1 MPVAQE
7 QILARE
13 HRAES
18 ARSRKK
24 QAAAEAAA
32 GKSTVTGGNLHSHCH
47 GLLTSSTYHCLSDQL
62 YACGES
68 QFACLNHAG
77 TQVTAPTSQTQVDID
92 RPFMPLFNAGSFTV
106 CNMRVLVLKCILV

>member
-32 GKSTVTGGNLHSHCH
+32 GNSTVTGGKLHKLPLS
-47 GLLTSSTYHCLSDQL
+47 GLVTNSD
-62 YACGES
+62 
-68 QFACLNHAG
+68 
-77 TQVTAPTSQTQVDID
+77 
-92 RPFMPLFNAGSFTV
+92 
-106 CNMRVLVLKCILV
+106 

>member
-32 GKSTVTGGNLHSHCH
+32 GKSTVTGGNFHK
-47 GLLTSSTYHCLSDQL
+47 LTLSCSGDQNYL
-62 YACGES
+62 IT
-68 QFACLNHAG
+68 ACL
-77 TQVTAPTSQTQVDID
+77 I
-92 RPFMPLFNAGSFTV
+92 V
-106 CNMRVLVLKCILV
+106 CMLVVNPSLHI

>member
-32 GKSTVTGGNLHSHCH
+32 GKSTVTGGNLHK
-47 GLLTSSTYHCLSDQL
+47 LMLSWSGHQ
-62 YACGES
+62 
-68 QFACLNHAG
+68 
-77 TQVTAPTSQTQVDID
+77 
-92 RPFMPLFNAGSFTV
+92 
-106 CNMRVLVLKCILV
+106 

>member
-1 MPVAQE
+1 MRGARLDVAFGRNHAGVPVAQE

-32 GKSTVTGGNLHSHCH
+32 GRSTVTGGN
-47 GLLTSSTYHCLSDQL
+47 
-62 YACGES
+62 
-68 QFACLNHAG
+68 FAFLDAIPIARTG
-77 TQVTAPTSQTQVDID
+77 A
-92 RPFMPLFNAGSFTV
+92 
-106 CNMRVLVLKCILV
+106 

>member
-1 MPVAQE
+1 MLPQSSMHHIEHTGVPVAQE

-32 GKSTVTGGNLHSHCH
+32 GKSTVTGGNQNKLLPPSVAHH
-47 GLLTSSTYHCLSDQL
+47 GLLDPSEHHITAHHINLQL
-62 YACGES
+62 LDS
-68 QFACLNHAG
+68 MVH
-77 TQVTAPTSQTQVDID
+77 P
-92 RPFMPLFNAGSFTV
+92 
-106 CNMRVLVLKCILV
+106 

>member
-1 MPVAQE
+1 MKFGASHIEHTGMPVAQE

-32 GKSTVTGGNLHSHCH
+32 GKSTVTGGNHNK
-47 GLLTSSTYHCLSDQL
+47 LLL
-62 YACGES
+62 
-68 QFACLNHAG
+68 
-77 TQVTAPTSQTQVDID
+77 PI
-92 RPFMPLFNAGSFTV
+92 
-106 CNMRVLVLKCILV
+106 